1 MATRQMP
8 GDPSDAIT
16 VERLGKRFDLR
27 HERPTTITQ
36 ELLGLLRPRRTEPF
50 WAVQDVT
57 MSVRAVARW
66 A

>member
-16 VERLGKRFDLR
+16 VESLGKRFDLR

-36 ELLGLLRPRRTEPF
+36 ELLGLLRPRRTEPR
-50 WAVQDVT
+50 
-57 MSVRAVARW
+57 MPSG
-66 A
+66 